1 MGSWWIRE
9 FSFAGRTPGISGTWF
24 MNLSRQV
31 LKSLTIF
38 LWSWGAPS
46 FRRCGGRQLYSS
58 TACLKKDDWC
68 MSLSHF
74 GVPLGNSL
82 AMARRLFLVCRG
94 AGIPGFG
101 TMRLYILYRYIMR
114 YLSLLLCK
122 LCMPNCWR
130 RSQYSLVQT

>member
-1 MGSWWIRE
+1 MKVIHGATTAQTSSDSVVEYLVSSRDGVYRGCCLLYMGSWWISE
-9 FSFAGRTPGISGTWF
+9 FSLAGRTPGMSGTWF
-24 MNLSRQV
+24 MKLSRQV

-101 TMRLYILYRYIMR
+101 T
-114 YLSLLLCK
+114 K
-122 LCMPNCWR
+122 
-130 RSQYSLVQT
+130 